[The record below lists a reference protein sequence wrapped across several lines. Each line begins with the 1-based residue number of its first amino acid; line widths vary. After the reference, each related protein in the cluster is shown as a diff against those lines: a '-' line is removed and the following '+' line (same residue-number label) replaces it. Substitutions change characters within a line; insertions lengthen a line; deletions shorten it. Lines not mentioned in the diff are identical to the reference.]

1 MLSPAQLLVMMIM
14 LAPGSLVAS
23 YLFARAMMFELLVGA
38 VVKWQKLLKSLQTT
52 QEVATTQTP

>member
-23 YLFARAMMFELLVGA
+23 YLFARAMMIELLVGA